1 VLAGLFAYPDTIV
14 WHKSLQILEAKERFK
29 LRQIV
34 RPSKS
39 NFAGLVVA
47 CVIAIGVPSF
57 AQDRKNLAYDKN
69 AQTIPPRLV
78 EHSRKMEQRV
88 YKVADNVYSAVG
100 YALANSIMIEGR
112 DGVIIVDV
120 TESLD
125 AAKTILAEFRKITD
139 KPVKA
144 VIYTHNH
151 TDHTMGVKAF
161 VSEED
166 VKAGRAQIIS
176 HDTLMDT
183 VSSNA
188 SVIAPIL
195 GLRSAYSFGIALERG
210 PEGSVNEGI
219 GPKLAVGQRSFIAP
233 TKTFHDSL
241 DIQIAGIKLRLVHA
255 PSETDDEIVVWLPD
269 NKVLLTAEVIQG
281 ECFPNLHTLRGTKY
295 RDPVNWFKSIDK
307 LRRFNA
313 EHMVPSHGRPVSG
326 RQNIEE
332 LLTSY
337 RDAIQYVH
345 DQTIRHMNRGLTPDE
360 LVEVVSKLPPHLANH
375 PWLGEF
381 YGTVKHSVREIYV
394 GYLGWFEG
402 DPTFLDP
409 LPRGERAA
417 RYVAQMGGRDRVL
430 ESALGAYDK
439 GDYQW
444 AAELLTYLIR
454 VNKDDAQARTLKAKA
469 LRGLAYKTENTNWRD
484 WYISSA
490 KELERSLNN
499 LVTLTATSS
508 LASPDILKQLPIGK
522 LLEGMTVRLDP
533 VRTAD
538 VHFTVGFRFTD
549 ANSVFAL
556 EVRRGVAQL
565 HESLPSQ
572 VDVTLSL
579 TADILHRI
587 VLRQTTFGEALQAG
601 LVKAD
606 GNRAELARFFGF
618 FDPPASEAPA
628 LTVR

>member
-1 VLAGLFAYPDTIV
+1 MRQFIYRAM
-14 WHKSLQILEAKERFK
+14 QIL
-29 LRQIV
+29 V
-34 RPSKS
+34 
-39 NFAGLVVA
+39 GVLVATVFG
-47 CVIAIGVPSF
+47 IESPSF
-57 AQDRKNLAYDKN
+57 AQERKNLADDKP
-69 AQTIPPRLV
+69 APTIPVRMT
-78 EHSRKMEQRV
+78 EHSKKMEQRV

-100 YALANSIMIEGR
+100 FALANSIMIVGR
-112 DGVIIVDV
+112 DGIIIVDT
-120 TESLD
+120 TESVD
-125 AAKTILAEFRKITD
+125 SAKAILVEFRKITD

-144 VIYTHNH
+144 VVYTHNH

-161 VSEED
+161 ASEDD
-166 VKAGRAQIIS
+166 VKAGRVDIFA
-176 HDTLMDT
+176 HETLMDT
-183 VSSNA
+183 VISNA

-219 GPKLAVGQRSFIAP
+219 GPKLILGQRSFIAP
-233 TKTFHDSL
+233 TKTFKDSL
-241 DIQIAGIKLRLVHA
+241 DIEVAGVKLHLQHA

-269 NKVLLTAEVIQG
+269 NRVLLTAEVIQG

-307 LRRFNA
+307 LRGFGA

-326 RQNIEE
+326 KPNIEE

-345 DQTIRHMNRGLTPDE
+345 DQTIRNMNKGLTPDE

-375 PWLGEF
+375 SWLGEF

-402 DPTFLDP
+402 DPTLLDP

-417 RYVAQMGGRDRVL
+417 RYVEQMGGRAHVL
-430 ESALGAYDK
+430 ESALGAYNK
-439 GDYQW
+439 ADYQW

-454 VNKDDAQARTLKAKA
+454 VNKDDTQARTLKAQA
-469 LRGLAYKTENTNWRD
+469 LRQLAYKTENTNWRD

-490 KELERSLNN
+490 RELDKKLNT
-499 LVTLTATSS
+499 VATLAATSS
-508 LASPDILKQLPIGK
+508 LAAPDILKQLPLSK
-522 LLEGMTVRLDP
+522 FFEAMTVRLDP

-538 VHFTVGFRFTD
+538 VHLIVGFRITD
-549 ANSVFAL
+549 ANRGYAL

-565 HESLPSQ
+565 HESLPVQ
-572 VDVTLSL
+572 ADVTLSL
-579 TADILHRI
+579 TLADLQRI
-587 VLRQTTFGEALQAG
+587 ILRQTTFAEALKAG
-601 LVKAD
+601 EIKVEGKQ
-606 GNRAELARFFGF
+606 AELERFFGF
-618 FDPPASEAPA
+618 FDAPASEPPA
-628 LTVR
+628 LTAR

>member
-1 VLAGLFAYPDTIV
+1 MRQFVERSIRILVGL
-14 WHKSLQILEAKERFK
+14 
-29 LRQIV
+29 
-34 RPSKS
+34 
-39 NFAGLVVA
+39 LVTAVF
-47 CVIAIGVPSF
+47 GVSSPAF
-57 AQDRKNLAYDKN
+57 AQEHKNLAYDKS
-69 AQTIPPRLV
+69 AQTIPPRLTD
-78 EHSRKMEQRV
+78 HSKKMEQRV
-88 YKVADNVYSAVG
+88 YKIAANVYSAVG
-100 YALANSIMIEGR
+100 YSLANSIMIEGR
-112 DGVIIVDV
+112 DGIIIVDV
-120 TESLD
+120 TESVD
-125 AAKTILAEFRKITD
+125 SAKAILAEFRKITD

-144 VIYTHNH
+144 VVYTHNH

-161 VSEED
+161 TTEED
-166 VKAGRAQIIS
+166 VKAGRVDIFA
-176 HDTLMDT
+176 HETLMDT
-183 VSSNA
+183 VISNA

-210 PEGSVNEGI
+210 AEGSVNEGI
-219 GPKLAVGQRSFIAP
+219 GPKLIVGQRSFIAP
-233 TKTFHDSL
+233 TKTFKDSL
-241 DIQIAGIKLRLVHA
+241 DAQVAGVKMRLQHA

-269 NKVLLTAEVIQG
+269 SKVLLTAEVIQG

-307 LRRFNA
+307 LRRFGA

-326 RQNIEE
+326 KQNIEE

-345 DQTIRHMNRGLTPDE
+345 DQTIRNMNKGLTPDE
-360 LVEVVSKLPPHLANH
+360 LVAVVSKLPPHLANH

-417 RYVAQMGGRDRVL
+417 RYVAQMGGRDHVL

-439 GDYQW
+439 EDYQW

-454 VNKDDAQARTLKAKA
+454 VNKDDAQARSLKAKA

-490 KELERSLNN
+490 RELERSLNSM
-499 LVTLTATSS
+499 VTLAATSS
-508 LASPDILKQLPIGK
+508 LAAPDIVKQLPISK

-533 VRTAD
+533 VKSAD
-538 VHFTVGFRFTD
+538 VHLTVAFRFTD
-549 ANSVFAL
+549 IGRVFAL

-565 HESLPSQ
+565 HESAPAR
-572 VDVTLSL
+572 VDVTLNL
-579 TADILHRI
+579 TVSDLHRI
-587 VLRQTTFGEALQAG
+587 ILHQTTFADALKTG
-601 LVKAD
+601 DIKAD
-606 GNRAELARFFGF
+606 GKQAELARLFGF
-618 FDPPASEAPA
+618 FDAPASEPPP
-628 LTVR
+628 LTAR

>member
-1 VLAGLFAYPDTIV
+1 MRHLVERSTQIFVGL
-14 WHKSLQILEAKERFK
+14 
-29 LRQIV
+29 
-34 RPSKS
+34 
-39 NFAGLVVA
+39 LVTTLF
-47 CVIAIGVPSF
+47 GVSSPAF
-57 AQDRKNLAYDKN
+57 AQEHKNLAYDKS
-69 AQTIPPRLV
+69 AQTIPPRLT
-78 EHSRKMEQRV
+78 EHSKKMAQRV
-88 YKVADNVYSAVG
+88 YKIAANVYSAVG

-112 DGVIIVDV
+112 DGIIIVDV
-120 TESLD
+120 TESVD
-125 AAKTILAEFRKITD
+125 SARAILAEFRKITD

-144 VIYTHNH
+144 VVYTHNH

-161 VSEED
+161 TSEED
-166 VKAGRAQIIS
+166 VKAGRVDIFA
-176 HDTLMDT
+176 HETLMDT
-183 VSSNA
+183 VISNA

-219 GPKLAVGQRSFIAP
+219 GPKLIGGQRSFIAP
-233 TKTFHDSL
+233 TKTFKDSL
-241 DIQIAGIKLRLVHA
+241 DIEVAGVKLHLQHA
-255 PSETDDEIVVWLPD
+255 PSETDDEIVVWLPEAR
-269 NKVLLTAEVIQG
+269 VLLTAEVIQG

-307 LRRFNA
+307 LRLFGA
-313 EHMVPSHGRPVSG
+313 EHMVPSHGRPISG
-326 RQNIEE
+326 KQNIEE

-345 DQTIRHMNRGLTPDE
+345 DQTIRNMNKGLTPDE
-360 LVEVVSKLPPHLANH
+360 LVEVVSKLPPHLASH

-417 RYVAQMGGRDRVL
+417 RYVEQMGGHNRVL

-454 VNKDDAQARTLKAKA
+454 VNKEDAQARILKAKA

-490 KELERSLNN
+490 RELERSLNSI
-499 LVTLTATSS
+499 VTLAATSS
-508 LASPDILKQLPIGK
+508 LAAPDILKQLPISK

-533 VRTAD
+533 LKTAD
-538 VHFTVGFRFTD
+538 VHLTVGFRFTD
-549 ANSVFAL
+549 TGRSCAL
-556 EVRRGVAQL
+556 EVRRGIAQL
-565 HESLPSQ
+565 HESSPAE
-572 VDVTLSL
+572 VDVTLNL
-579 TADILHRI
+579 TVNDLHRI
-587 VLRQTTFGEALQAG
+587 MLRQTTFADALRTG
-601 LVKAD
+601 DIKAD
-606 GNRAELARFFGF
+606 GKQAELARFFGF
-618 FDPPASEAPA
+618 FDAPASAAPP
-628 LTVR
+628 LTAR

>member
-1 VLAGLFAYPDTIV
+1 MRQFVDRSMQILVSLLVTIV
-14 WHKSLQILEAKERFK
+14 LDVSSPAL
-29 LRQIV
+29 
-34 RPSKS
+34 
-39 NFAGLVVA
+39 
-47 CVIAIGVPSF
+47 
-57 AQDRKNLAYDKN
+57 AQDGKNLAYDKS
-69 AQTIPPRLV
+69 AQTIPPRLT
-78 EHSRKMEQRV
+78 EHSKKMEQRV
-88 YKVADNVYSAVG
+88 YKIADNVYSAVG

-112 DGVIIVDV
+112 DGIIIVDV
-120 TESLD
+120 TESVD
-125 AAKTILAEFRKITD
+125 SAKAILAEFRKITD

-144 VIYTHNH
+144 VVYTHNH

-161 VSEED
+161 TSEED
-166 VKAGRAQIIS
+166 VKAGRVDIFA
-176 HDTLMDT
+176 HETLMDT
-183 VSSNA
+183 VISNA

-219 GPKLAVGQRSFIAP
+219 GPKLIVGQRSFIAP
-233 TKTFHDSL
+233 TKTFKDSV
-241 DIQIAGIKLRLVHA
+241 DIEIAGVKLHLQHA
-255 PSETDDEIVVWLPD
+255 PSETDDEIVVWLAD
-269 NKVLLTAEVIQG
+269 SKVLLTAEVIQG

-307 LRRFNA
+307 LRRFGA

-326 RQNIEE
+326 KQNIEE

-345 DQTIRHMNRGLTPDE
+345 DQTIRNMNKGLTPDE

-409 LPRGERAA
+409 LPLGQRAA
-417 RYVAQMGGRDRVL
+417 RYVEQMGGHDRVL
-430 ESALGAYDK
+430 ESALRACDK

-454 VNKDDAQARTLKAKA
+454 VNKDDAQARSLKARA

-490 KELERSLNN
+490 RELERSLNSM
-499 LVTLTATSS
+499 VTLAATSS
-508 LASPDILKQLPIGK
+508 LASPDILKQLPVSK

-533 VRTAD
+533 LKTAD
-538 VHFTVGFRFTD
+538 VHLTVGFRFADTGRGY
-549 ANSVFAL
+549 AL
-556 EVRRGVAQL
+556 EVRRGIAQL
-565 HESLPSQ
+565 HESLPAE
-572 VDVTLSL
+572 VNVTLNL
-579 TADILHRI
+579 TVNDLHRI
-587 VLRQTTFGEALQAG
+587 ILRQTTLADALKTGEI
-601 LVKAD
+601 KAD
-606 GNRAELARFFGF
+606 GKQAELARFFGF
-618 FDPPASEAPA
+618 FDAPSSEPPP
-628 LTVR
+628 LTAR

>member
-1 VLAGLFAYPDTIV
+1 MKQLVDRSVRILIGL
-14 WHKSLQILEAKERFK
+14 
-29 LRQIV
+29 
-34 RPSKS
+34 
-39 NFAGLVVA
+39 LVTTVF
-47 CVIAIGVPSF
+47 GVSSPAF
-57 AQDRKNLAYDKN
+57 AQEHKNLAYDKS
-69 AQTIPPRLV
+69 AQTIPPRLT
-78 EHSRKMEQRV
+78 EHSKKMEQRV
-88 YKVADNVYSAVG
+88 YKIADNVYSAVG

-112 DGVIIVDV
+112 DGMIIVDV
-120 TESLD
+120 TESVD
-125 AAKTILAEFRKITD
+125 SAKAILAEFRKITD

-144 VIYTHNH
+144 VVYTHNH

-166 VKAGRAQIIS
+166 VKAGRVDIIA
-176 HDTLMDT
+176 HETLMDT
-183 VSSNA
+183 VISNA

-219 GPKLAVGQRSFIAP
+219 GPKLIVGQRSFIAP
-233 TKTFHDSL
+233 TKTFKYSL
-241 DIQIAGIKLRLVHA
+241 DIEVAGVKLHLQHA
-255 PSETDDEIVVWLPD
+255 PSETDDEIVVWLAES
-269 NKVLLTAEVIQG
+269 KVLLTAEVIQG

-307 LRRFNA
+307 LRLFGA

-326 RQNIEE
+326 KQKIEE

-337 RDAIQYVH
+337 RDAIQFVH
-345 DQTIRHMNRGLTPDE
+345 DQTIRNMNKGLTPDE
-360 LVEVVSKLPPHLANH
+360 LVEVVSKLPRHLANH

-417 RYVAQMGGRDRVL
+417 RYVEQMGGHDRVL
-430 ESALGAYDK
+430 QSALGAYDK
-439 GDYQW
+439 ADYQW

-454 VNKDDAQARTLKAKA
+454 VNKDDAQARSLKAKA

-490 KELERSLNN
+490 RELERSLNSM
-499 LVTLTATSS
+499 VTLAATSS
-508 LASPDILKQLPIGK
+508 LAAADIVKQLPINK

-533 VRTAD
+533 LKTAD
-538 VHFTVGFRFTD
+538 VHLTVGFRFTD
-549 ANSVFAL
+549 TGRGYAL

-565 HESLPSQ
+565 HESLPGD
-572 VDVTLSL
+572 VDVTLNL
-579 TADILHRI
+579 TVSDLHRI
-587 VLRQTTFGEALQAG
+587 ILRQTTFAEALKTG
-601 LVKAD
+601 EIKAD
-606 GNRAELARFFGF
+606 GKQAELARFFGF
-618 FDPPASEAPA
+618 FDAPASEPPA
-628 LTVR
+628 LTAR

>member
-1 VLAGLFAYPDTIV
+1 MRR
-14 WHKSLQILEAKERFK
+14 SMQIL
-29 LRQIV
+29 V
-34 RPSKS
+34 
-39 NFAGLVVA
+39 GLLVA
-47 CVIAIGVPSF
+47 TVIGVAPPSH
-57 AQDRKNLAYDKN
+57 AQDHKNLAYDQP
-69 AQTIPPRLV
+69 AATIPPRMT
-78 EHSRKMEQRV
+78 EQSKKMEQRV
-88 YKVADNVYSAVG
+88 YKIADNVYSAVG
-100 YALANSIMIEGR
+100 FAIANSIMIEGR
-112 DGVIIVDV
+112 DGIIIVDV
-120 TESLD
+120 TESTD
-125 AAKTILAEFRKITD
+125 SAKAALAEFRKITN

-161 VSEED
+161 ASEED
-166 VKAGRAQIIS
+166 VKAGRVDIFA
-176 HDTLMDT
+176 HETMMDT
-183 VSSNA
+183 VISNA

-195 GLRSAYSFGIALERG
+195 GIRSAYSFGVALERG

-219 GPKLAVGQRSFIAP
+219 GPKIIIGQRSFIAP
-233 TKTFHDSL
+233 TKTFKDSL
-241 DIQIAGIKLRLVHA
+241 DIEVAGVKMHLQHA

-307 LRRFNA
+307 LRRFGA

-326 RQNIEE
+326 KQNIEE
-332 LLTSY
+332 LLTAY

-345 DQTIRHMNRGLTPDE
+345 DQTIRNMNRGLTPDE
-360 LVEVVSKLPPHLANH
+360 LVEVVSKLPPHLAGH

-381 YGTVKHSVREIYV
+381 YGTVKHSVRQIYV

-417 RYVAQMGGRDRVL
+417 RYVAQMGGHDRVL
-430 ESALGAYDK
+430 ESAMGAYDK

-454 VNKDDAQARTLKAKA
+454 LNKDDAQARTLKAKA

-490 KELERSLNN
+490 RELERSLNSV
-499 LVTLTATSS
+499 VTQAATSS
-508 LASPDILKQLPIGK
+508 LAAPDILKQLPVGK

-533 VRTAD
+533 VKTAD
-538 VHFTVGFRFTD
+538 VHLTVGFRFTD
-549 ANSVFAL
+549 TGRAYAL
-556 EVRRGVAQL
+556 EVRRGIAQL
-565 HESLPSQ
+565 HETLPAE
-572 VDVTLSL
+572 VDVTLNL
-579 TADILHRI
+579 TVNDLHRI
-587 VLRQTTFGEALQAG
+587 ILRQTTFVDALKAGEI
-601 LVKAD
+601 KAE
-606 GNRAELARFFGF
+606 GKTAELGRFFSF
-618 FDPPASEAPA
+618 FDAPASEPPA
-628 LTVR
+628 LTAR

>member
-1 VLAGLFAYPDTIV
+1 MKAVRGLIEVVLV
-14 WHKSLQILEAKERFK
+14 ILTATVVGD
-29 LRQIV
+29 L
-34 RPSKS
+34 S
-39 NFAGLVVA
+39 N
-47 CVIAIGVPSF
+47 
-57 AQDRKNLAYDKN
+57 AQERKNLAYEQ
-69 AQTIPPRLV
+69 AAPTIPARLT
-78 EHSRKMEQRV
+78 EHSKKMEQRV
-88 YKVADNVYSAVG
+88 YKIAHNVYSAVG
-100 YALANSIMIEGR
+100 FALANSIMIVGR
-112 DGVIIVDV
+112 DGIIIVDT
-120 TESLD
+120 TESVD
-125 AAKTILAEFRKITD
+125 SAKAILAEFRKITA
-139 KPVKA
+139 KPVRA
-144 VIYTHNH
+144 VVYTHNH
-151 TDHTMGVKAF
+151 SDHTMGVKAF
-161 VSEED
+161 ASEED
-166 VKAGRAQIIS
+166 VKSGRVDIYA
-176 HDTLMDT
+176 HETLMDT
-183 VSSNA
+183 VISNA

-219 GPKLAVGQRSFIAP
+219 GPKLILGQLSFIAP
-233 TKTFHDSL
+233 NKIFKDSL
-241 DIQIAGIKLRLVHA
+241 DVEVAGVKLHLQHA

-269 NKVLLTAEVIQG
+269 NRVLLTAEVIQG

-307 LRRFNA
+307 LRSFGA
-313 EHMVPSHGRPVSG
+313 EHMAPSHGRPVSG
-326 RQNIEE
+326 KQNIEE

-345 DQTIRHMNRGLTPDE
+345 DQTIRNMNKGLTPDE

-417 RYVAQMGGRDRVL
+417 RYVEQMGGHDRVL

-454 VNKDDAQARTLKAKA
+454 VNKDDAQARSLKAKA

-490 KELERSLNN
+490 RELERSLNSM
-499 LVTLTATSS
+499 VTLAATSS
-508 LASPDILKQLPIGK
+508 LAAPDILKQLPVSK

-533 VRTAD
+533 LKTAD
-538 VHFTVGFRFTD
+538 VHLTVGFRFTD
-549 ANSVFAL
+549 TGRGYAL
-556 EVRRGVAQL
+556 EVRRGIAQL
-565 HESLPSQ
+565 HESLPAD
-572 VDVTLSL
+572 VDVTLNL
-579 TADILHRI
+579 TVSDLHRI
-587 VLRQTTFGEALQAG
+587 ILRQTTLADALKTGEI
-601 LVKAD
+601 KAD
-606 GNRAELARFFGF
+606 GKQAELARFFGF
-618 FDPPASEAPA
+618 FDAPASEPPS
-628 LTVR
+628 LTAR

>member
-1 VLAGLFAYPDTIV
+1 MREPFQRHVGRVRTILVAAAIAVASPGALA
-14 WHKSLQILEAKERFK
+14 QE
-29 LRQIV
+29 
-34 RPSKS
+34 
-39 NFAGLVVA
+39 
-47 CVIAIGVPSF
+47 
-57 AQDRKNLAYDKN
+57 RKNLAYDQP
-69 AQTIPPRLV
+69 AATIPPRLT
-78 EHSRKMEQRV
+78 EHSKKMEQRV
-88 YKVADNVYSAVG
+88 YKIAGNVYSAVG

-112 DGVIIVDV
+112 DGIIIVDV
-120 TESLD
+120 TESVD
-125 AAKTILAEFRKITD
+125 SAKAILAEFRKITD

-144 VIYTHNH
+144 VVYTHNH
-151 TDHTMGVKAF
+151 TDHTVGVKAF
-161 VSEED
+161 TSEED
-166 VKAGRAQIIS
+166 VKAGRVDIYA
-176 HDTLMDT
+176 HETLMDT
-183 VSSNA
+183 VINNA

-210 PEGSVNEGI
+210 PEGAVNEGI
-219 GPKLAVGQRSFIAP
+219 GPKLIVGQRSFIAP
-233 TKTFHDSL
+233 TKTFKDSL
-241 DIQIAGIKLRLVHA
+241 DIQAAGVKMRLQHA

-269 NKVLLTAEVIQG
+269 SRVLLTAEVIQG

-307 LRRFNA
+307 LRRFGA
-313 EHMVPSHGRPVSG
+313 EQMVPSHGRPVSG
-326 RQNIEE
+326 KQNIEE

-345 DQTIRHMNRGLTPDE
+345 DQTIRNMNKGLTPDE
-360 LVEVVSKLPPHLANH
+360 LVEVVSKLPAHLANH

-417 RYVAQMGGRDRVL
+417 RYVEQMGGHDRVL
-430 ESALGAYDK
+430 ESALGAHNK

-454 VNKDDAQARTLKAKA
+454 VNKDDAPARTLKAKA

-490 KELERSLNN
+490 KELERSLNSM
-499 LVTLTATSS
+499 VTLAATGS
-508 LASPDILKQLPIGK
+508 LAAPDILKQLPVSK

-533 VRTAD
+533 VKTAD
-538 VHFTVGFRFTD
+538 VHLTVAFRFTD
-549 ANSVFAL
+549 AGRAYAL

-565 HESLPSQ
+565 HESLPAQ
-572 VDVTLSL
+572 VDVTLQL
-579 TADILHRI
+579 TVNDLHRI
-587 VLRQTTFGEALQAG
+587 ILRQTTFSDALKAGEI
-601 LVKAD
+601 KAD
-606 GNRAELARFFGF
+606 GKTAELARFFGF
-618 FDPPASEAPA
+618 FDAPASEPPA
-628 LTVR
+628 LTAR

>member
-1 VLAGLFAYPDTIV
+1 MRQFVDRSI
-14 WHKSLQILEAKERFK
+14 QIL
-29 LRQIV
+29 V
-34 RPSKS
+34 
-39 NFAGLVVA
+39 GLLVTTVF
-47 CVIAIGVPSF
+47 GVSPPSF
-57 AQDRKNLAYDKN
+57 AQDRKNLAYDKS
-69 AQTIPPRLV
+69 AQTIPPRLT
-78 EHSRKMEQRV
+78 EHSKKMEQRV
-88 YKVADNVYSAVG
+88 YKIADNVYSAVG

-112 DGVIIVDV
+112 DGIIIVDV
-120 TESLD
+120 TESVD
-125 AAKTILAEFRKITD
+125 SAKAILAEFRKITD

-144 VIYTHNH
+144 VVYTHNH

-161 VSEED
+161 TSEDD
-166 VKAGRAQIIS
+166 VKAGRVDIFA
-176 HDTLMDT
+176 HETLMDT
-183 VSSNA
+183 VISNA
-188 SVIAPIL
+188 SVVAPIL

-219 GPKLAVGQRSFIAP
+219 GPKLMVGQRSFIAP
-233 TKTFHDSL
+233 TKTFKDSL
-241 DIQIAGIKLRLVHA
+241 DIEVAGVKLHLQHA
-255 PSETDDEIVVWLPD
+255 PSETDDEIVVWLPETR
-269 NKVLLTAEVIQG
+269 VLLTAEVIQG

-307 LRRFNA
+307 LRLFGA

-326 RQNIEE
+326 KQNIEE

-345 DQTIRHMNRGLTPDE
+345 DQTIRNMNKGLTPDE

-409 LPRGERAA
+409 LPRGQRAA
-417 RYVAQMGGRDRVL
+417 RYVDQMGGHDRVL
-430 ESALGAYDK
+430 QSALGAYDK
-439 GDYQW
+439 ADYQW

-454 VNKDDAQARTLKAKA
+454 VNKDDAQARSLKAKA

-490 KELERSLNN
+490 RELERSLNSM
-499 LVTLTATSS
+499 VTLAARSS
-508 LASPDILKQLPIGK
+508 LAAPDILMQIPVSK

-533 VRTAD
+533 VKSAD
-538 VHFTVGFRFTD
+538 VHLTVAFRFTD
-549 ANSVFAL
+549 TGRVFAL

-565 HESLPSQ
+565 HESAPAR
-572 VDVTLSL
+572 VDVTLHLTVNDLHRIILHQMNFADEFKTEVIKAEGKTTDVARFFSFFDAPASEPPSL
-579 TADILHRI
+579 TAR
-587 VLRQTTFGEALQAG
+587 
-601 LVKAD
+601 
-606 GNRAELARFFGF
+606 
-618 FDPPASEAPA
+618 
-628 LTVR
+628 

>member
-1 VLAGLFAYPDTIV
+1 MRQLVDRSMRILVGLLLATVFGLAP
-14 WHKSLQILEAKERFK
+14 
-29 LRQIV
+29 
-34 RPSKS
+34 
-39 NFAGLVVA
+39 
-47 CVIAIGVPSF
+47 PSF
-57 AQDRKNLAYDKN
+57 AQDRKNLAYDKS
-69 AQTIPPRLV
+69 AQTIPPRLT
-78 EHSRKMEQRV
+78 EHSKKMEQRV
-88 YKVADNVYSAVG
+88 YKIADNVYSAVG

-112 DGVIIVDV
+112 DGIIIVDV
-120 TESLD
+120 TESVD
-125 AAKTILAEFRKITD
+125 SAKAILSEFRKITD

-144 VIYTHNH
+144 VVYTHNH
-151 TDHTMGVKAF
+151 SDHTMGVKAF
-161 VSEED
+161 TSEED
-166 VKAGRAQIIS
+166 VKAGRVDIFA
-176 HDTLMDT
+176 HETLMDT
-183 VSSNA
+183 VISNA

-219 GPKLAVGQRSFIAP
+219 GPKLMVGQRSFIAP
-233 TKTFHDSL
+233 TKTFKDSL
-241 DIQIAGIKLRLVHA
+241 DIEVAGVKLHLQHA
-255 PSETDDEIVVWLPD
+255 PSETDDEIVVWLAD
-269 NKVLLTAEVIQG
+269 SKVLLTAEVIQG
-281 ECFPNLHTLRGTKY
+281 ECFPNVHTLRGTKY

-307 LRRFNA
+307 LRRFGA

-326 RQNIEE
+326 KQNIEE

-345 DQTIRHMNRGLTPDE
+345 DQTIRNMNKGLTPDE

-417 RYVAQMGGRDRVL
+417 RYVEQMGGHDRVL

-454 VNKDDAQARTLKAKA
+454 VNKDDAQARSLKARA
-469 LRGLAYKTENTNWRD
+469 LRGLGYKTENTNWRD

-490 KELERSLNN
+490 RELERSLNGM
-499 LVTLTATSS
+499 VTLAATSS
-508 LASPDILKQLPIGK
+508 LAAPDIVKQLPISK

-533 VRTAD
+533 MKTAD
-538 VHFTVGFRFTD
+538 VHLTVGFRFTD
-549 ANSVFAL
+549 TGGGYAL
-556 EVRRGVAQL
+556 EVRRGIAQL
-565 HESLPSQ
+565 HDSLPAQ

-579 TADILHRI
+579 TLNDLHRI
-587 VLRQTTFGEALQAG
+587 ILRQTTFAEALKTG
-601 LVKAD
+601 EIKAD
-606 GNRAELARFFGF
+606 GKQAELARFFGF
-618 FDPPASEAPA
+618 FDAPA
-628 LTVR
+628 NEPPPLTAR